1 MSKAHWL
8 GLALA
13 ACMSMLALA
22 QEETTA
28 PADEAPVPATVSDA
42 SAPEVSEVATTL
54 PTSEPSTEDFRAAI
68 AATQPAYV
76 APPPPP
82 VWPDLGETTAAWFAA
97 LVVLA
102 LTFRLNPLFSLR
114 NLDGLVLAVVC
125 LLLPHRG
132 SADVS
137 FFGDGHSRQWWAY
150 LLLTVAGGYW
160 LLRGLRLLLAR
171 RLPASATTVSG
182 GALAVLIAGGLAL
195 GVHFMLDTPLSLGG
209 RAGLV
214 GGTYLADEGKLPYGA
229 VPQYDNRSP
238 LLYLVYAAA
247 LQPQRPV
254 LYSDEGAD
262 PVELRWSN
270 RDHWRTELWW
280 ESADLQPARL
290 VNVGLFVLL
299 LLGLYTLGQRL
310 HSMDGAFAAIAIL
323 CVFPA
328 TQAALGRPEV
338 MLPATLLTWSLALAL
353 IPGVGGLLGT
363 LCLVLAGLAWPWAW
377 LGLPVL
383 LAWSFRR
390 GWHAL
395 GSVIGLAVGVA
406 ATAVLLVNYVAPAL
420 PRADGALARAGVMPH
435 YQALLIDD
443 QRLVVRTNPIA
454 ETQPA
459 AGGTAP
465 VWRVLLGGDKLTLA
479 DVVGGVTPELPVGV
493 TANQIALD
501 DLHATENASAVLE
514 PGYQDALASKPWPQR
529 ALAATRTVLESTWL
543 SSAPAPL
550 PMLSPWQ
557 FWLQDEDAPAALRV
571 PLTVRQI
578 VKIIVAIIVL
588 WATLA
593 VFLGRRIQPRQLA
606 GGLLVVVTTAVLA
619 SSAGSVMNLLIL
631 LPLILTLWLVPA
643 EPEAIPV
650 AAGAT
655 DRGRIA
661 VVPRGG
667 EPRITTDVHN
677 PKR

>member
-13 ACMSMLALA
+13 ACVSVLALA
-22 QEETTA
+22 QDETTA
-28 PADEAPVPATVSDA
+28 PADEAPVPETVADA
-42 SAPEVSEVATTL
+42 PVPEVSEVAATQPTT
-54 PTSEPSTEDFRAAI
+54 SPSTEDLRAAI

-76 APPPPP
+76 PPPPP
-82 VWPDLGETTAAWFAA
+82 PWWPDLGATTTAWFAA

-102 LTFRLNPLFSLR
+102 LTVRLSPLFSLR
-114 NLDGLVLAVVC
+114 NLDGLVLAGMC
-125 LLLPHRG
+125 LLLPHRD
-132 SADVS
+132 STDVP
-137 FFGDGHSRQWWAY
+137 FADGHTRQWWAY

-171 RLPASATTVSG
+171 RLPATATTVSG
-182 GALAVLIAGGLAL
+182 GALAMLIAAGLAL
-195 GVHFMLDTPLSLGG
+195 SVYLMFDTPLSLGA
-209 RAGLV
+209 RSGLV
-214 GGTYLADEGKLPYGA
+214 GATYLVDEGKLPYGA

-247 LQPQRPV
+247 LQPQRPL
-254 LYSDEGAD
+254 LYSDDGSN
-262 PVELRWSN
+262 PVELRWDN
-270 RDHWRTELWW
+270 RDRWRTELWW
-280 ESADLQPARL
+280 ESAELQPARL

-323 CVFPA
+323 CVFPE
-328 TQAALGRPEV
+328 THAALGRPEV

-363 LCLVLAGLAWPWAW
+363 LCLALAGLAWPWAW
-377 LGLPVL
+377 LGLPIL
-383 LAWSFRR
+383 LGWSFRR

-395 GSVIGLAVGVA
+395 GSLVGLGLGVA
-406 ATAVLLVNYVAPAL
+406 VAAMLLVNYVAPAL
-420 PRADGALARAGVMPH
+420 PRADGALTRAGITPH

-443 QRLVVRTNPIA
+443 QRLVVRSNPNA
-454 ETQPA
+454 ETEPE

-479 DVVGGVTPELPVGV
+479 DILGGITPELPVGV
-493 TANQIALD
+493 MPNQVAID
-501 DLHATENASAVLE
+501 DLHATENARTVLE
-514 PGYQDALASKPWPQR
+514 PGYQEALANKPWPQR
-529 ALAATRTVLESTWL
+529 ALAAARTVLESTWL

-550 PMLSPWQ
+550 PATSPWL
-557 FWLQDEDAPAALRV
+557 FWIEDRDMPARGL

-593 VFLGRRIQPRQLA
+593 VFLGKRLQPRQLA
-606 GGLLVVVTTAVLA
+606 GGLLVVVATAVLA
-619 SSAGSVMNLLIL
+619 SEAGSIMNLLIL

-643 EPEAIPV
+643 EPEPAP
-650 AAGAT
+650 AAGGAA
-655 DRGRIA
+655 DRGRIS
-661 VVPRGG
+661 VVPRGA
-667 EPRITTDVHN
+667 EPRITIDAQH